1 MTFERRTQLSTM
13 DSFWN
18 LLSCLLSFF
27 FRIYRFGSLSVPC
40 RRSNMLIQLDAD
52 ITSNPLGCSQG
63 IAKSLSPWQLGYLG
77 ISYGHLCTI
86 RTIKACLWL
95 QQHTSE
101 LLDDVRCA
109 DFMCDNLW
117 TWQTLN
123 VMSICKKSS
132 SFLKGSKR
140 QQSQYDGLS
149 IYISAIHVGFV
160 NRLLLETHPHAQRE
174 ILCFRKPFSRS
185 ATCSEM
191 SNINS
196 TRNWSS
202 TLY

>member
-1 MTFERRTQLSTM
+1 MFVA
-13 DSFWN
+13 
-18 LLSCLLSFF
+18 FF
-27 FRIYRFGSLSVPC
+27 LIYRFGSLSVPF

-140 QQSQYDGLS
+140 QQSQFDGLS
-149 IYISAIHVGFV
+149 IFQLFTWV
-160 NRLLLETHPHAQRE
+160 LLTAYYLKRSPTHNEKSCASE
-174 ILCFRKPFSRS
+174 ILCFGNVF
-185 ATCSEM
+185 
-191 SNINS
+191 
-196 TRNWSS
+196 
-202 TLY
+202 

>member
-1 MTFERRTQLSTM
+1 
-13 DSFWN
+13 
-18 LLSCLLSFF
+18 
-27 FRIYRFGSLSVPC
+27 
-40 RRSNMLIQLDAD
+40 MLIQLDAD

-63 IAKSLSPWQLGYLG
+63 ISIAKSLIGNWAISVYLMD
-77 ISYGHLCTI
+77 IYVLWTI
-86 RTIKACLWL
+86 QASLWL

-101 LLDDVRCA
+101 LLEDARCA
-109 DFMCDNLW
+109 EFMCDNLW

-140 QQSQYDGLS
+140 QQSQFDGLS